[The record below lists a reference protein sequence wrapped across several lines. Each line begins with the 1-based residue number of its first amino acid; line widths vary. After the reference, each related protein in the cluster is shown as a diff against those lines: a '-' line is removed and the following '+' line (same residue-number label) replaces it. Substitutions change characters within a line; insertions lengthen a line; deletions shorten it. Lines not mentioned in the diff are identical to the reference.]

1 MAKFTDYEVNN
12 EVSEIMEKI
21 IEALPK
27 VFEGFDV
34 NAVQPVMTKGK
45 KSKRG
50 TRLIPVKYPYDILI
64 DKVYFVEVF
73 EQTWKNFSP
82 KQKHLSVFHQM
93 CSIPS
98 GGFDPES
105 NNYAKKRK
113 PDYEMFAEE
122 FAVTN
127 GVPNWLEN
135 DDARDVFEAAEQAK
149 KTGQDILG
157 PIKQAQAAKTKVQT
171 TPASTA
177 NATPSTKSKAPKQAT
192 TAAATIAAATAATP
206 APKTA

>member
-12 EVSEIMEKI
+12 EVTEIMEKI
-21 IEALPK
+21 IEAFPK

-34 NAVQPVMTKGK
+34 NSVQPVMTKGK

-73 EQTWKNFSP
+73 EQTWKSFSD
-82 KQKHLSVFHQM
+82 KQKRLSVFHQM

-113 PDYEMFAEE
+113 PDYEMYAEE

-149 KTGQDILG
+149 KTGKDIIG
-157 PIKQAQAAKTKVQT
+157 PMKQAPAKTKAQA
-171 TPASTA
+171 TPATT
-177 NATPSTKSKAPKQAT
+177 NATPTAKPKAPKQA
-192 TAAATIAAATAATP
+192 ASTIAAATATP
-206 APKTA
+206 APKTV